1 MSQQIAQQATRIREE
16 KSIATKEFHVAIE
29 IAKDSKKSY
38 RDRVDRLK
46 RKMSVTTRKIMSR
59 HILDAEGLE
68 KLIANRFGVATQ
80 GTPIATRMRLLHQN
94 SVMTLSKYVVTKSKK
109 ELRNQVTTENN
120 RLR

>member
-80 GTPIATRMRLLHQN
+80 GTPVATRMRLLHQN